1 MRLFTWYDIEV
12 ELKKKRNLWPS
23 WWNRVDV
30 YSDEIVVNID
40 PKRNMEEEN
49 DEIFKG
55 IFGKLYTDGKVM
67 VEFDQKL
74 LEVIYEEGDE
84 SDRIDPIKSPLFKDI
99 YMKGEGETKKADLP
113 GRPITV
119 FHSYKGGVGRT
130 LALISLVREM
140 SEAYGGQKKVL
151 IIDADL
157 EAPGLT
163 WMLGQGMSNEKISYF
178 DVLELLHFNEVNDS
192 FVEDVAR
199 LVEKNV
205 IKVITEKL
213 EVEHYFLPVYRE
225 ESQMMNI
232 YSSPEKIIAVQK
244 DKYVITEFLSR
255 LGEALGTELVLID
268 LRAGVT
274 EFSAPFLFDSRVN
287 KFFISSTSM
296 QSVKGT
302 KLILEEIQR
311 KVAEGHLN
319 SKLLLTMIP
328 KDMEEDRVGSLE
340 DELAESLE
348 EDFDSESMNVLRED
362 YLYRVPFDSALAS
375 LGDFRDICALL
386 KGKVLSDVM
395 AKIADGMLE
404 KEIAAGAAEENQRSP
419 EDMKDIVSRLHD
431 IATSEI
437 TAEGSAS
444 SNMLAT
450 TSIREIVREFRDTV
464 PQLVVLG
471 AKGSGKTYI
480 YKQLLSRKTWESFSY
495 GVEPAGEKD
504 RERTLILPLVCSL
517 NIKML
522 LSMVRECIESCNHT
536 FEEVD
541 IKPDIIDRN
550 YTKLA
555 SYAEKETSL
564 TEWMEIWQRLMLD
577 MLGAGY
583 SDISELDRYLE
594 NKGKRILFIVDGLED
609 LFMDLQVQKQKTWR
623 FAIRALCQNIVN
635 TLRNLQFGNVGIV
648 VFARKDMA
656 EEAIEINFD
665 QFQNQYHK
673 YELKWSPSEA
683 LRLALWIAKQADPAL
698 GEGVDILKA
707 SREVLEER
715 LEKLWGK
722 KLGRYDSRE
731 ANSARWIIAA
741 LSDFSNQLQAR
752 DIVRFL
758 QFATSTFPEGKPPY
772 EDRYIMPKQIREVIP
787 DCSREKYKEI
797 RDEMKAI
804 YQILKKFEDMPE
816 DEKVLPLTLDKISL
830 TGEEIARLE
839 NQGYFIMADKK
850 YYFPEIIRF
859 ALEFKYEKG
868 ARPRVLSLLAR

>member
-1 MRLFTWYDIEV
+1 MRLFTWYDVEV
-12 ELKKKRNLWPS
+12 EFRKRRSWWPL

-30 YSDEIVVNID
+30 YSDEIVINID
-40 PKRNMEEEN
+40 SERNNKEEN
-49 DEIFKG
+49 EETFIK
-55 IFGKLYTDGKVM
+55 IFGKFYMNGKVT
-67 VEFDQKL
+67 VEFDQKQL
-74 LEVIYEEGDE
+74 DVIYEEGDE
-84 SDRIDPIKSPLFKDI
+84 SDRAEPIKTPLFKD
-99 YMKGEGETKKADLP
+99 MFTREETTKQEELAGSPL
-113 GRPITV
+113 TV

-130 LALISLVREM
+130 LALISLVREI
-140 SEAYGGQKKVL
+140 SQAHGNQRKVL
-151 IIDADL
+151 IVDADL

-163 WMLGQGMSNEKISYF
+163 WMLGQGKSNEKISYF
-178 DVLELLHFNEVNDS
+178 DVLELLHFNSLNEN
-192 FVEDVAR
+192 FVDRVAG
-199 LVEKNV
+199 LVKTNV
-205 IKVITEKL
+205 IKVMTEKL

-225 ESQMMNI
+225 KSQMLNI
-232 YSSPEKIIAVQK
+232 YSSPEKIISVQK

-255 LGEALGTELVLID
+255 LGASLGADLVLVD

-274 EFSAPFLFDSRVN
+274 EFSAPFLFDARVN

-296 QSVKGT
+296 QSIKGT

-311 KVAEGHLN
+311 KVKDGHLN

-328 KDMEEDRVGSLE
+328 RDMEEDKVGNLE

-348 EDFDSESMNVLRED
+348 QDFDPENMNVLRED
-362 YLYRVPFDSALAS
+362 YLYRVPFDSAFAS
-375 LGDFRDICALL
+375 LGDFQEICALL

-395 AKIADGMLE
+395 AKIAGSMLKTDTKADGTGEKPLSLE
-404 KEIAAGAAEENQRSP
+404 N
-419 EDMKDIVSRLHD
+419 MKDTISRLHE
-431 IATSEI
+431 ITTMEI

-450 TSIREIVREFRDTV
+450 TSIREIVREYKETV

-480 YKQLLSRKTWESFSY
+480 YKQLLSKRTWENFVS
-495 GVEPAGEKD
+495 GVETPGERD

-517 NIKML
+517 NMKKL
-522 LSMVRECIESCNHT
+522 HPMVQECIVNCNHT
-536 FEEVD
+536 FEEMNIRPNIVD
-541 IKPDIIDRN
+541 CN
-550 YTKLA
+550 YNKLA

-577 MLGAGY
+577 MLGGGY
-583 SDISELDRYLE
+583 SDLSELDQYLE
-594 NKGKRILFIVDGLED
+594 GKHKRILFIVDGLED
-609 LFMDLQVQKQKTWR
+609 LFMDVQIQTQKTWR
-623 FAIRALCQNIVN
+623 FAVRALCQNVVN
-635 TLRNLQFGNVGIV
+635 TLRNLRFENIGIV
-648 VFARKDMA
+648 IFARKDMA
-656 EEAIEINFD
+656 EEAIEINFE

-683 LRLALWIAKQADPAL
+683 LRLALWIAKQAAPAL
-698 GEGVDILKA
+698 GENVDILKA
-707 SREVLEER
+707 SREVLEEC

-731 ANSARWIIAA
+731 ANSAKWIIAA
-741 LSDFSNQLQAR
+741 LSDFTNQLQAR

-772 EDRYIMPKQIREVIP
+772 EDRYIMPKQIREAIP
-787 DCSREKYKEI
+787 GCSREKYKEI
-797 RDEMKAI
+797 RDEMKAV

-816 DEKVLPLTLDKISL
+816 EEKVLPLTLDKISL

-839 NQGYFIMADKK
+839 NQGYFIMSDKK

-859 ALEFKYEKG
+859 ALEFKYVKG
-868 ARPRVLSLLAR
+868 ARPRVLSLLAK

>member
-1 MRLFTWYDIEV
+1 
-12 ELKKKRNLWPS
+12 
-23 WWNRVDV
+23 
-30 YSDEIVVNID
+30 
-40 PKRNMEEEN
+40 
-49 DEIFKG
+49 
-55 IFGKLYTDGKVM
+55 
-67 VEFDQKL
+67 
-74 LEVIYEEGDE
+74 
-84 SDRIDPIKSPLFKDI
+84 
-99 YMKGEGETKKADLP
+99 
-113 GRPITV
+113 
-119 FHSYKGGVGRT
+119 
-130 LALISLVREM
+130 
-140 SEAYGGQKKVL
+140 
-151 IIDADL
+151 
-157 EAPGLT
+157 
-163 WMLGQGMSNEKISYF
+163 
-178 DVLELLHFNEVNDS
+178 
-192 FVEDVAR
+192 
-199 LVEKNV
+199 
-205 IKVITEKL
+205 
-213 EVEHYFLPVYRE
+213 
-225 ESQMMNI
+225 
-232 YSSPEKIIAVQK
+232 
-244 DKYVITEFLSR
+244 
-255 LGEALGTELVLID
+255 
-268 LRAGVT
+268 
-274 EFSAPFLFDSRVN
+274 
-287 KFFISSTSM
+287 
-296 QSVKGT
+296 
-302 KLILEEIQR
+302 
-311 KVAEGHLN
+311 
-319 SKLLLTMIP
+319 MIP

-362 YLYRVPFDSALAS
+362 YLYRVPFDSAFAS

-480 YKQLLSRKTWESFSY
+480 YKQLLSRKNWENFSY

-752 DIVRFL
+752 DIEGSCNLPPERFRRGNRL
-758 QFATSTFPEGKPPY
+758 MKTDISCQSRSGRPFRTVPEKS
-772 EDRYIMPKQIREVIP
+772 IKK
-787 DCSREKYKEI
+787 S
-797 RDEMKAI
+797 EM
-804 YQILKKFEDMPE
+804 
-816 DEKVLPLTLDKISL
+816 
-830 TGEEIARLE
+830 R
-839 NQGYFIMADKK
+839 
-850 YYFPEIIRF
+850 
-859 ALEFKYEKG
+859 
-868 ARPRVLSLLAR
+868 

>member
-12 ELKKKRNLWPS
+12 ELKKNRNMWPV

-30 YSDEIVVNID
+30 YNDEIVVNID
-40 PKRNMEEEN
+40 PKTNMEEEN
-49 DEIFKG
+49 EEIFAK
-55 IFGKLYTDGKVM
+55 IFGKLYMNGKVM
-67 VEFDQKL
+67 VEFDHKL
-74 LEVIYEEGDE
+74 LDVIYEEGDE
-84 SDRIDPIKSPLFKDI
+84 SDRTELIKSPLFKDI
-99 YMKGEGETKKADLP
+99 FTKEEGETNKTDLS
-113 GRPITV
+113 GSPITV

-130 LALISLVREM
+130 LALISLVREI
-140 SEAYGGQKKVL
+140 SEAYGNQKKVL

-163 WMLGQGMSNEKISYF
+163 WMLGQGKSNEKISYF
-178 DVLELLHFNEVNDS
+178 DVLELLHFNTVDNN
-192 FVEDVAR
+192 FVKDVAK
-199 LVEKNV
+199 LVETNV

-225 ESQMMNI
+225 KSQMMNI

-244 DKYVITEFLSR
+244 DKYIITEFLSK
-255 LGEALGTELVLID
+255 LGAVLGTELVLVD

-311 KVAEGHLN
+311 KVVEGHQN

-328 KDMEEDRVGSLE
+328 REMKEDTIGSLE
-340 DELAESLE
+340 DQLAQNLE
-348 EDFDSESMNVLRED
+348 QDFDPENMNVLRED
-362 YLYRVPFDSALAS
+362 YLYRVPFDSAFAS
-375 LGDFRDICALL
+375 LGDFQEICSLL
-386 KGKVLSDVM
+386 KGRMLSDVM
-395 AKIADGMLE
+395 AGIAEGML
-404 KEIAAGAAEENQRSP
+404 KMKNEEDGTWERYLSQENV
-419 EDMKDIVSRLHD
+419 KNTINRLHE
-431 IATSEI
+431 ITSREI

-450 TSIREIVREFRDTV
+450 TSIREIVREFRDAV

-480 YKQLLSRKTWESFSY
+480 YKQLLSKITWENFVY
-495 GVEPAGEKD
+495 GVEANAEKE

-517 NIKML
+517 NMRKLHDMVQACIKN
-522 LSMVRECIESCNHT
+522 CNNSL
-536 FEEVD
+536 EKIKISSD
-541 IKPDIIDRN
+541 IVDRN
-550 YTKLA
+550 YNKLVA
-555 SYAEKETSL
+555 YAEKKLSL
-564 TEWMEIWQRLMLD
+564 TEWMEKWQMLMVE
-577 MLGAGY
+577 MLGDTF
-583 SDISELDRYLE
+583 SDLSELDQYLE
-594 NKGKRILFIVDGLED
+594 KKGKRILFIVDGLED
-609 LFMDLQVQKQKTWR
+609 LFMDLQIQKQETWR
-623 FAIRALCQNIVN
+623 FAIRALCQNVVN
-635 TLRNLQFGNVGIV
+635 TLRNLQFGNIGIII
-648 VFARKDMA
+648 FARKDMA

-683 LRLALWIAKQADPAL
+683 LRLALWIAKQAAPVL
-698 GEGVDILKA
+698 GEDIDILKA

-715 LEKLWGK
+715 LERLWGK
-722 KLGRYDSRE
+722 KLGRFDSRE

-758 QFATSTFPEGKPPY
+758 QFATSTFPEGRPPY
-772 EDRYIMPKQIREVIP
+772 EDRYIMPKQIREAIP
-787 DCSREKYKEI
+787 GCSREKYKEI

-816 DEKVLPLTLDKISL
+816 EEKVLPLTLDKISL
-830 TGEEIARLE
+830 TGEEIAKLE
-839 NQGYFIMADKK
+839 NQGYFIMSDKK

-859 ALEFKYEKG
+859 ALEFKYTKG
-868 ARPRVLSLLAR
+868 ARPKVLSLLGR